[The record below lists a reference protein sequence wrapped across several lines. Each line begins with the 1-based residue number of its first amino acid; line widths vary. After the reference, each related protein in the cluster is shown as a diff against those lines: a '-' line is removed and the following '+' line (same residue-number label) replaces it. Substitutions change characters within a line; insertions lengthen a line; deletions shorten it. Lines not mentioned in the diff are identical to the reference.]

1 MRVTHRVPLGLV
13 ALSLVGVCAC
23 DTRPAAVRVFPI
35 PGARV
40 ASPQTQIAIRG
51 LAGGKVGKILVAG
64 SRSGAHPG
72 HVERDSD
79 EQGASFIPAKPFT
92 PGEVVTVSTGLRVG
106 GARNGSWR
114 FTVAEPAGAVP
125 SQPLAGAPRIP
136 GDVLNFRSRPDLT
149 PAAVEITKP
158 SSDLSSG
165 EIFLTPQQ
173 GPVQNGA
180 MIISPQGGLLWFHPV
195 PKGDMAADLRVQRY
209 RGKRVL
215 TWWQGYSGAGLGE
228 GEDVIDDGS
237 YRTLAVVH
245 AANGLQADLH
255 EFEITPRDT
264 ALITAYYP
272 VYWNASSIRGSTRQ
286 IVLDSVVQEID
297 INTGLLLFQWDSLD
311 HVPLADSYEPVPKT
325 AGAPFDYFHVNSLE
339 SDGTGNL
346 IISGRNTWA
355 AYNVDPAGR
364 MLWTL
369 GGKHSSFRMESGTRF
384 AFQHDVRTVSD
395 DDQTVMLFDNGAGP
409 PRVHG
414 ESRGL
419 TLKLDAASKTAKLLR
434 ATPHSPS
441 LLADFEGSVQ
451 PLESGDQL
459 LGWGQQPYFTEYDE
473 QGQIMLDGRFVDANS
488 SYRAYRFRWTATPGT
503 PPALA
508 ATTSGATT
516 TVYASWNGATTV
528 SSWRVLAGAGRSS
541 LREAARTPRQGFE
554 TQITIPTARYVAVQA
569 LDSRGRVLA
578 TSSTLTP
585 G

>member
-13 ALSLVGVCAC
+13 ALSLLGVCAC

-35 PGARV
+35 SGARV

-51 LAGGKVGKILVAG
+51 LAGGKIGKIVVTG
-64 SRSGAHPG
+64 SRTGPHAG

-79 EQGASFIPAKPFT
+79 GQGASFIPAKPFT
-92 PGEVVTVSTGLRVG
+92 PGELVTVSTRLRVA
-106 GARNGSWR
+106 GARNGTWR
-114 FTVAEPAGAVP
+114 FTVADPAGAVP
-125 SQPLAGAPRIP
+125 SQPLPGAPRIP
-136 GDVLNFRSRPDLT
+136 GDVLSFRSRPDLT
-149 PAAVEITKP
+149 PATVEITKP

-180 MIISPQGGLLWFHPV
+180 MIISPQGELIWFHPV

-209 RGKRVL
+209 RGKPVL

-237 YRTLAVVH
+237 YRTLAVVR

-255 EFEITPRDT
+255 EFEITPQDT

-272 VYWNASSIRGSTRQ
+272 VYWNASSARGSTRQ

-297 INTGLLLFQWDSLD
+297 IKTGLVLFQWDSLD
-311 HVPLADSYEPVPKT
+311 HVPLGDSYEPVPKT

-339 SDGTGNL
+339 PDGTGNV

-369 GGKHSSFRMESGTRF
+369 GGKRSSFRMEPGTRF
-384 AFQHDVRTVSD
+384 AFQHAVRTVSD
-395 DDQTVMLFDNGAGP
+395 DAQTVMLFDNGAGP
-409 PRVHG
+409 PQVH
-414 ESRGL
+414 EQSRGL
-419 TLKLDAASKTAKLLR
+419 TLKLDSASKTAKLVR
-434 ATPHSPS
+434 TTSHSPS

-451 PLESGDQL
+451 PLESGDEL
-459 LGWGQQPYFTEYDE
+459 LGWGQQPYFTEYGE
-473 QGQIMLDGRFVDANS
+473 QGEIVLDGRFVDTNS

-528 SSWRVLAGAGRSS
+528 SSWRVLAGAGRSA
-541 LREAARTPRQGFE
+541 LREAATTARQGFE
-554 TQITIPTARYVAVQA
+554 TQITIPSARYVEVQA
-569 LDSRGRVLA
+569 LDARGRILA
-578 TSSTLTP
+578 TSSTVTP